1 MTRRAARHGSRRAGL
16 VPRATA
22 DDWLGRAV
30 ALAEAGRSA
39 EARKAAL
46 RALKAEPG
54 NAAARHVA
62 GLLELQGGRAAKAA
76 ADWPCRLT
84 AQLKFVS
91 VIMRNGHFDLSKSEH
106 GR

>member
-1 MTRRAARHGSRRAGL
+1 M
-16 VPRATA
+16 
-22 DDWLGRAV
+22 
-30 ALAEAGRSA
+30 
-39 EARKAAL
+39 

-62 GLLELQGGRAAKAA
+62 GLLELQGGRAAEAV

-91 VIMRNGHFDLSKSEH
+91 VIMRNGHFYLSKV
-106 GR
+106 